1 MPARTGRPSK
11 QTVQARARL
20 APAAP
25 ARLRALPRLL
35 RRRAP
40 ARASGSQ
47 PGQHCPWQDACR
59 LRWAHQHGGIRPAR
73 RLRQRPFEP
82 GKEGRVVERPLGGLI
97 PVPAQLQRGPQD
109 ACTCGRDTLRTCWR
123 VRCWDACGGGGY
135 RRKLRCTVHGG
146 DSDVCERRHVPAAPR
161 PLPFFERQGVRD
173 CQPVAVHLK
182 VRGAVGGHEQHL
194 QQQGNAPRFCQGAA
208 QRASSVGGGRGEEAQ
223 CRRPSQGWHL
233 QGGAGQHDRHCSVH
247 RDQLHKRVRLLA
259 TGHHPQAGC
268 SAPHDQVEISQALR
282 SIDVGDQ
289 GLPTPQLVL
298 LCRRCRQHAAL
309 RTFQFVNGKCGN

>member
-1 MPARTGRPSK
+1 M
-11 QTVQARARL
+11 
-20 APAAP
+20 
-25 ARLRALPRLL
+25 
-35 RRRAP
+35 
-40 ARASGSQ
+40 
-47 PGQHCPWQDACR
+47 
-59 LRWAHQHGGIRPAR
+59 
-73 RLRQRPFEP
+73 
-82 GKEGRVVERPLGGLI
+82 RVEV
-97 PVPAQLQRGPQD
+97 
-109 ACTCGRDTLRTCWR
+109 
-123 VRCWDACGGGGY
+123 GGGGA
-135 RRKLRCTVHGG
+135 RCAARCTVGTVTCASGG
-146 DSDVCERRHVPAAPR
+146 TCRAAPR

-223 CRRPSQGWHL
+223 CRGPSQGWHL

-268 SAPHDQVEISQALR
+268 SAPHDQVEIFQALR

-289 GLPTPQLVL
+289 GLPPPQVVL
-298 LCRRCRQHAAL
+298 RCRRCRHAAL